1 MSAESSNLGNT
12 KEKQIMLRLFST
24 LFILLA
30 FPFLA
35 NAHYPPVLSCGVP
48 HSKLPMKTHA
58 QQFVEDLSAPR
69 DRRIRAMECLM
80 FYGRRGVRVLS
91 RVLERELDNPDSMST
106 ALWSLGTIQD
116 RSVMGPM
123 LRLLDYESRGS
134 QQSGADRKSTSSRKI
149 KLDYKVKAVTILAD
163 LAFDSL
169 EVPNT
174 SPPTTEVHEM
184 GEFIV
189 GWIGNSTTLSR
200 RHYFRGERL
209 GRYEIHWIAA
219 VLKEIAESEPQDT
232 TEAEKQFFQAASKG
246 LARIEE
252 RMALLKKYGPH
263 PYQPFKRF
271 YFDPLDFSCPAPA
284 VNRLSFCYRRGEGT
298 IFYPSLPQTEM
309 KSSNNIRPFNPVQF
323 REPSSDPRPFCRN
336 PFHNH

>member
-1 MSAESSNLGNT
+1 
-12 KEKQIMLRLFST
+12 MLRLFST

-30 FPFLA
+30 FPFLS
-35 NAHYPPVLSCGVP
+35 NADYPPVLSCGVS

-69 DRRIRAMECLM
+69 DQRIKAMGCLI

-91 RVLERELDNPDSMST
+91 RVLERELNSPDSMST
-106 ALWSLGTIQD
+106 ALHSLGAIQD

-134 QQSGADRKSTSSRKI
+134 QRSGTGRNSTSSRKI
-149 KLDYKVKAVTILAD
+149 KLDYKVRAVKILAD

-169 EVPNT
+169 EGPND
-174 SPPTTEVHEM
+174 SPPIIKIFEM

-189 GWIGNSTTLSR
+189 GWTGQSTTLSKR
-200 RHYFRGERL
+200 YYFQGERL
-209 GRYEIHWIAA
+209 RRYEIYWITA
-219 VLKEIAESEPQDT
+219 VLKEIVESEPEDT
-232 TEAEKQFFQAASKG
+232 TEAEKRFFQAASKG

-263 PYQPFKRF
+263 PYQPFRRF
-271 YFDPLDFSCPAPA
+271 YPDPLDFSCPAPA

-298 IFYPSLPQTEM
+298 IFYPSFPQTEM
-309 KSSNNIRPFNPVQF
+309 KPSDNILPLSPVQF
-323 REPSSDPRPFCRN
+323 REPPSDPRPFCRN
-336 PFHNH
+336 PFHNR

>member
-1 MSAESSNLGNT
+1 
-12 KEKQIMLRLFST
+12 MLRLLSA

-30 FPFLA
+30 FPCLS
-35 NAHYPPVLSCGVP
+35 NADYPRVRVLVCGVP
-48 HSKLPMKTHA
+48 HSKLPIKTHA

-69 DRRIRAMECLM
+69 DQRIRAMECLI

-106 ALWSLGTIQD
+106 ALWSLGEIQD

-134 QQSGADRKSTSSRKI
+134 QQSGADRNSTSSRKI

-169 EVPNT
+169 EVPNH
-174 SPPTTEVHEM
+174 PLVD
-184 GEFIV
+184 
-189 GWIGNSTTLSR
+189 WIRQLNTFKQ
-200 RHYFRGERL
+200 HYFQGERL
-209 GRYEIHWIAA
+209 RRYEIHWIAA
-219 VLKEIAESEPQDT
+219 LLKKIAESEPEDT
-232 TEAEKQFFQAASKG
+232 TDAEKRFFQAASKG
-246 LARIEE
+246 LARIEG

-263 PYQPFKRF
+263 PDQPFRRF

-284 VNRLSFCYRRGEGT
+284 ANRLSFCYRRGEGT
-298 IFYPSLPQTEM
+298 IFYPSFPQTEM
-309 KSSNNIRPFNPVQF
+309 KPSDNIRPFNPVQF
-323 REPSSDPRPFCRN
+323 REPPSDPHPFCRN
-336 PFHNH
+336 PFHNR